1 MPVSNEYIKYENMKA
16 IKTTLLASIA
26 LLILGIS
33 SAYCQEIG
41 YREKDPDGYKFEGE
55 WSGVSEGTTFTISFK
70 KDNLRMGRNEDGSP
84 ILMEVLMG
92 WWQLKN
98 AQQEVS
104 HTQRYNS
111 MGRTIQN
118 PNVLEGTIT
127 NLSYGVQ
134 YYFTLELVDAGKAQ
148 WRITKSEKLGNP
160 EEGAV
165 SLSPPTECILTR
177 VVQRPSLPPF
187 NPGKPDDPYDLIP

>member
-70 KDNLRMGRNEDGSP
+70 KDNLPMGYKDGKP
-84 ILMEVLMG
+84 ISMELLMG

-98 AQQEVS
+98 AQQDVS

-111 MGRTIQN
+111 MARTIEN
-118 PNVLEGTIT
+118 PNILEGNISDR
-127 NLSYGVQ
+127 SYGMR
-134 YYFTLELVDAGKAQ
+134 YYFTLELVDAGKAR
-148 WRITKSEKLGNP
+148 WKVTKSEKTNNP
-160 EEGAV
+160 KEGAV
-165 SLSPPTECILTR
+165 LLSPPTECILFKI
-177 VVQRPSLPPF
+177 VQRPTLPPF